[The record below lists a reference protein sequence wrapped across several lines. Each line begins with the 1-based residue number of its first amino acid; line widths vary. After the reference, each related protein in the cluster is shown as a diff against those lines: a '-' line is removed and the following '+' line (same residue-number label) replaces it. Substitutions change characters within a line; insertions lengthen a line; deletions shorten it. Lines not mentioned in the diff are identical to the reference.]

1 MPKGTVDMSKNIFK
15 IILSAIPIVI
25 LSSCG
30 GNNGK
35 IPENTE
41 APLPE
46 ITQINELNENDISEY
61 SFFSE
66 YSGRPRPTEQQSAE
80 IVDSLGKIFDA
91 CGFMYGQFPENSK
104 YYDNYAD
111 LENVVHEEKTWDHT
125 YRYYPVNT
133 DYAADEDELMKNIR
147 SALSEEFI
155 DDHTLHTELFE
166 QIFGTD
172 IVPKY
177 QTFDGTLCMRAFSGP
192 VPMPANYENIKI
204 LDCDGK
210 TAEAIIFA
218 KNEQEEDYYIS
229 LEYSEE
235 YGWRA
240 SLIQNCDLAE
250 ADIFYNL
257 LYVKTDIINMI
268 LGGGTTP
275 PSPREVTVDG
285 REFAETDITM
295 SISEMKEIFADTFCT
310 GLYNSYS
317 KQYIDD
323 VYYEENGIIYR
334 DKNAD
339 KYYIPEI
346 IIDPCDFDD
355 NRTFYDRYSRETQ
368 CLQIKLELNEN
379 GDFKIYS
386 GLPVRKQFSVI
397 TAETDIPYEENIPAS
412 EIDENAQ
419 KMNEM
424 LYNAVSLKTGKLNN
438 ILGGVPSEDAET
450 ITVNNETYTKN
461 DIVSIK
467 EMEQFFNETFAVKSF
482 DPAEIFTG
490 ITIGDDLREELIKKY
505 ITDVYYEQD
514 GIVYR
519 RNSAPKY
526 YIPEIVFSPDI
537 ENKVEYMWGYNAIE
551 TDNSYFAADVNFRD
565 RDGNMITSD
574 ISIYYSMKNY
584 FESKYE
590 YIYIA
595 SELPMIE
602 IK

>member
-1 MPKGTVDMSKNIFK
+1 MKKYIK
-15 IILSAIPIVI
+15 IIALI
-25 LSSCG
+25 LTTVLITVSC
-30 GNNGK
+30 K
-35 IPENTE
+35 KEDEKDSEETKL
-41 APLPE
+41 PLPE
-46 ITQINELNENDISEY
+46 TTQITEINHIDPYEHD
-61 SFFSE
+61 FFAL
-66 YSGRPRPTEQQSAE
+66 YSGKPQPTEQQSAE
-80 IVDSLGKIFDA
+80 IVYSLGKIFDA

-111 LENVVHEEKTWDHT
+111 LENVIHEEKTWDYT
-125 YRYYPVNT
+125 YRYYPVNA
-133 DYAADEDELMKNIR
+133 DYAANEDELMKNIR

-177 QTFDGTLCMRAFSGP
+177 QTIDGTLCMRTFNGP
-192 VPMPANYENIKI
+192 VPMPTSYENIKI

-218 KNEQEEDYYIS
+218 ENELEEDYYIS

-240 SLIQNCDLAE
+240 SLIQNCDLDE

-268 LGGGTTP
+268 LDGGTTP
-275 PSPREVTVDG
+275 PNPREVTVDG
-285 REFAETDITM
+285 KEFAETDITM
-295 SISEMKEIFADTFCT
+295 SISDMKEIFADTFCT
-310 GLYNSYS
+310 GIYNSYS

-323 VYYEENGIIYR
+323 VYYEESGIIYR

-346 IIDPCDFDD
+346 MIDPCDFGQH
-355 NRTFYDRYSRETQ
+355 RTFFDRYNNETQ
-368 CLQIKLELNEN
+368 RLQIKLELNEN
-379 GDFKIYS
+379 GDFMIYS
-386 GLPVRKQFSVI
+386 GLPVKKQFSVI
-397 TAETDIPYEENIPAS
+397 TVETDVPYEENVSVS

-424 LYNAVSLKTGKLNN
+424 LYNAVYLKTGKLNN

-450 ITVNNETYTKN
+450 ITVNNEIYTKN

-490 ITIGDDLREELIKKY
+490 ITIGNDLREELIKKY

-514 GIVYR
+514 GKVYR

-526 YIPEIVFSPDI
+526 YIPEIIFSPDI
-537 ENKVEYMWGYNAIE
+537 VNKVTDTWGSQTIE
-551 TDNSYFAADVNFRD
+551 PYNSYFTADVNFKD
-565 RDGNMITSD
+565 RDGNIITSD

-584 FESKYE
+584 SESKYE

-595 SELPMIE
+595 SELPLIE